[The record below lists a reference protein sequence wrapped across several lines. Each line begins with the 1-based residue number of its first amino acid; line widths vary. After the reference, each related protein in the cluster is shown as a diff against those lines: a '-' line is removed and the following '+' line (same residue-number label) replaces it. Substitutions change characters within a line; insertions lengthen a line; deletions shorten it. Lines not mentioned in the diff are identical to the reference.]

1 MTDLNK
7 NFLIKSAK
15 ATLSG
20 RDEINERLDNI
31 LMSIKGTHFFN
42 RGFGF
47 INRVL
52 FRDLSQDSADDLMAM
67 ILAVLD
73 DAMPEVVVD
82 RLKSQCIPYHDQ
94 GYYLIQLYYTIM
106 TTGTQS
112 TYQNTMEVT
121 NG

>member
-7 NFLIKSAK
+7 NFLVKSAK
-15 ATLSG
+15 ATLTG
-20 RDEINERLDNI
+20 REEINERLDNI

-47 INRVL
+47 INRIL

-73 DAMPEVVVD
+73 EAMPEVVVD
-82 RLKSQCIPYHDQ
+82 RLKSQCIPYYDE
-94 GYYLIQLYYTIM
+94 GYYLIQLYYTIT